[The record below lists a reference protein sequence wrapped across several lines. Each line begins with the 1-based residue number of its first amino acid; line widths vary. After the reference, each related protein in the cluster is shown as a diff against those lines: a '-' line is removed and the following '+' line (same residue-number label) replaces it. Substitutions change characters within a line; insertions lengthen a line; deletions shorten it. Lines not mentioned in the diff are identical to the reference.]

1 MAYSVKVHL
10 PNRIATGYAKTVPI
24 VAMTIRTRRPTSPV
38 ERFPNR
44 LRDLRKRAGKSQEE
58 VGALAHLSQQTIGK
72 LERGQLRLKADQMD
86 ALAQALNVAPE
97 DLVANSP
104 TRSIQ
109 VVGRVGAGAEVLP
122 IDDHAKGDGLYEV
135 DCPRGLDP
143 KNTVAVEVTGDSMEP
158 LVQQGWVL
166 FYDRSPEPD
175 PAAVVGK
182 LCVVKLEDGR
192 TMVKQVKRGPERG
205 RFNLLSLNAPMIE
218 DVALEWAGPV
228 KAMLPRDIAAAG

>member
-1 MAYSVKVHL
+1 
-10 PNRIATGYAKTVPI
+10 
-24 VAMTIRTRRPTSPV
+24 MTIRPRRPTSTT

-86 ALAQALNVAPE
+86 ALAQALDVAPE

-109 VVGRVGAGAEVLP
+109 VIGRVGAGAEVLP
-122 IDDHAKGDGLYEV
+122 FDDHAKGDGFYEI

-143 KNTVAVEVTGDSMEP
+143 KNTVAVEVVGASMEP
-158 LVQQGWVL
+158 LVQEGWVL
-166 FYDRSPEPD
+166 FYDRSPEPS
-175 PAAVVGK
+175 PSTVVGK
-182 LCVVKLEDGR
+182 LCVVKLDDGR
-192 TMVKQVKRGPERG
+192 TMVKQVKRSPEPG
-205 RFNLLSLNAPMIE
+205 LYNLFSLNAPPIE
-218 DVALEWAGPV
+218 DAALEWAAPV
-228 KAMLPRDIAAAG
+228 KAMLPREVAELTNARG